1 MLKQKKNKKQNKHA
15 IEEFILREK
24 IRDVK
29 INERQH
35 FMFYISMMVL
45 FNAILVASV
54 AFVLVYLNMWYN
66 WVLCFMVVAV
76 CVYLTFNTYLHEKN
90 FHKCAIHKNAIVVNS
105 IWFNSFRIAGIY
117 LTPFSFAVLYR
128 PITAFI
134 RSRISFCSRNVA
146 TLGEIVVLHI
156 SPHKSQISLMRKATF
171 TTCIPFYAPI
181 FYFFNA
187 YSTLKA
193 FFCFSR

>member
-1 MLKQKKNKKQNKHA
+1 MSKQKKTKKQNKHE

-24 IRDVK
+24 IRDIK
-29 INERQH
+29 INQRQH

-105 IWFNSFRIAGIY
+105 IWFNFTADFSKIVLLKPKKSILDKIFKLSTHSLEIRLTNSRRKKFTIHFIEEDIKKLQSELEEYVAKSKQEQPEIASAQ
-117 LTPFSFAVLYR
+117 TNQ
-128 PITAFI
+128 TK
-134 RSRISFCSRNVA
+134 
-146 TLGEIVVLHI
+146 ED
-156 SPHKSQISLMRKATF
+156 
-171 TTCIPFYAPI
+171 
-181 FYFFNA
+181 
-187 YSTLKA
+187 
-193 FFCFSR
+193 